1 MTTARLRLHSLQ
13 GDMVF
18 VFVFV
23 FVLVFVSGFINRS
36 EGVSAT

>member
-23 FVLVFVSGFINRS
+23 FVFVSGFINRS